1 MRMPEARGSGSL
13 GFRSLGFRSR
23 GFRAGVQEFRAKGSE
38 VEFRVDGLWLRER
51 RFRVQGLRN
60 FGSRR
65 LVLSWL

>member
-23 GFRAGVQEFRAKGSE
+23 GFRAPGVQEFRAKGSE

-65 LVLSWL
+65 CLV